1 MVTGDEEIKY
11 GYLLDPCFQMVNTAG
26 KPLTSGWIE
35 VYIAGTRNKY
45 YCSSDFAGTLHPFKI
60 PLDSLGS
67 NIILADVEKS
77 YDVYV
82 YNKFGNLAM
91 SRYNI
96 TPGKGGAGGSISG
109 SGIAEHWIG
118 KNGQNTSV
126 PAGSDTALK
135 LPTSY
140 EYEGSFIDRINEN
153 RTAFYLKEGLYLVQA
168 VVNFKQS
175 DQSLTNE
182 ISQVDVF
189 TRSDDAPE
197 DMSFNR
203 DMAGP
208 DSSDDSHCLKVSFIR
223 CVKEDDEVSQ
233 IVLFKVNTPNAW
245 SECYLQNVQIARL
258 SSGGAGAGGQT
269 YYAGDYIS
277 IDEET
282 NTISVTGIDPENY
295 ATHDELQSATSAFIT
310 SADLPDLSEYATE
323 QWVLDKHYIT
333 SADIPDIPDDL
344 VTSAELA
351 QTSGLIEQDIADLTS
366 AISEAL
372 SDKMD
377 KSSSADFYPRY
388 DNPEGYLTSV
398 PSEYVTESEMSG
410 YVQDHTSGFITSADL
425 PDVSDMAT
433 KTWVTDQ
440 HYITSADVP
449 PQIEYSAGDNID
461 ITNHVVSVTDTSQ
474 LIPGENVSITPSGTD
489 YIISAQ
495 VPATSGYVTEQEMND
510 AIQSATSAFI
520 TSADIPP
527 IPEDVVTS
535 GELAT
540 VSGEIVNQI
549 PSLQGYATEE
559 YVTEHTSAFVDSD
572 YVTEYV
578 TSQTSGKQDTL
589 TFEYNSD
596 SAISAINGSA
606 IADTSNVTTE
616 EGQFTVHPN
625 LEGADV
631 TVIYPTDVAPVSG
644 FYDLNDNYDDETSN
658 RTGPYSFYYVFKSP
672 GYDNNTWSAN
682 DGDVIQIK
690 VNEAI
695 QGLGSIYGFYSSN
708 NSPAGSNCPTINYP
722 ASTALVI
729 GTGASYTLEPG
740 VYTVALGSNPAGSG
754 YGKYICLAVNKAG
767 SGTYVDDILNKI
779 EFTFGRPNSALGA
792 TVNLNRYYLGNTVNS
807 YTLNSELACQ
817 LNVDSTTKQQKV
829 YLPGSIP
836 NSWTSRI
843 AQYIEY
849 GSNYLRAGGYNTS
862 QQYIAYKQSS
872 NPTRYQYAI
881 CTDND
886 WTNKK
891 MTFLSYNESGQAIE
905 KWTVDYSNYSTNVW
919 TTTSLNGASEQYVQD
934 AIASGTSAFITSAD
948 LPDVSDMATQTWVGE
963 QGYLTSVPSEYVTE
977 TELESAISGKADT
990 SAIPDVSNF
999 VTQED
1004 VDASVSGKMD
1014 ATESSAFYPM
1024 ATNPSGYLTSADVD
1038 MSAYI
1043 PYSAAGVTLE
1053 NSNFKIDTN
1062 GQAYKG
1068 AGITSVD
1075 YPVVHDSS
1083 SQVSVNDTITLTQ
1096 YDKIWLYNFQPNTY
1110 QNSTFYLTFY
1120 EMIGSIETRYDR
1132 EISVSSNAYDVT
1144 IGYNAAD
1151 PQHSIPTGTFYKIT
1165 VEQYP
1170 ATFNFTNI
1178 IFNRYRNAP
1187 AVKYA
1192 TVNDLS
1198 AAIASGT
1205 SGKQDTLTFGYD
1217 ASDKINAING
1227 SAIAGGGG
1235 GGGSYTAGEFIDIT
1249 NDVISVNSGDVSN
1262 LIPGS
1267 GILITQSSAGT
1278 TVSIDPEELPN
1289 STPYETVLWE
1299 GENGELMSADN
1310 YSVNL
1315 SDDPLNY
1322 TRIGVYGRPNE
1333 NAGCQNYVE
1342 FDPSYSAVC
1351 KTVTQYMN
1359 SSTPVWSIN
1368 TYTFSGNN
1376 MTLVSQT
1383 HVAGS
1388 SSYAGGL
1395 WIYKVVGINKKE
1407 S

>member
-82 YNKFGNLAM
+82 YNRFGNLSM

-118 KNGQNTSV
+118 KNGQNSSI

-135 LPTSY
+135 LPLSY

-189 TRSDDAPE
+189 TRSDDTPE

-258 SSGGAGAGGQT
+258 SSGGAGAGGAT
-269 YYAGDYIS
+269 YTAGEYIA

-282 NTISVTGIDPENY
+282 NTISVTGIEPENY
-295 ATHDELQSATSAFIT
+295 ATHDEVEQAIESATSAFIT
-310 SADLPDLSEYATE
+310 SADLSSYATE

-333 SADIPDIPDDL
+333 SADIPDIPEDL

-372 SDKMD
+372 ADKMD

-388 DNPEGYLTSV
+388 DNPEGYLTSI

-433 KTWVTDQ
+433 QTWVTEQ

-461 ITNHVVSVTDTSQ
+461 ITDHVVSVTDTS
-474 LIPGENVSITPSGTD
+474 LLLAGDNVSITPSGND

-495 VPATSGYVTEQEMND
+495 VPETSAFVTEQEMND

-520 TSADIPP
+520 TSADIP
-527 IPEDVVTS
+527 DVSDMATKTWVGEQGYLTS
-535 GELAT
+535 
-540 VSGEIVNQI
+540 I
-549 PSLQGYATEE
+549 PSE
-559 YVTEHTSAFVDSD
+559 YVTETELDSAV
-572 YVTEYV
+572 
-578 TSQTSGKQDTL
+578 SGK
-589 TFEYNSD
+589 
-596 SAISAINGSA
+596 
-606 IADTSNVTTE
+606 AD
-616 EGQFTVHPN
+616 
-625 LEGADV
+625 
-631 TVIYPTDVAPVSG
+631 
-644 FYDLNDNYDDETSN
+644 
-658 RTGPYSFYYVFKSP
+658 KSEIP
-672 GYDNNTWSAN
+672 SLVGY
-682 DGDVIQIK
+682 
-690 VNEAI
+690 
-695 QGLGSIYGFYSSN
+695 
-708 NSPAGSNCPTINYP
+708 
-722 ASTALVI
+722 
-729 GTGASYTLEPG
+729 
-740 VYTVALGSNPAGSG
+740 
-754 YGKYICLAVNKAG
+754 
-767 SGTYVDDILNKI
+767 
-779 EFTFGRPNSALGA
+779 A
-792 TVNLNRYYLGNTVNS
+792 T
-807 YTLNSELACQ
+807 
-817 LNVDSTTKQQKV
+817 
-829 YLPGSIP
+829 
-836 NSWTSRI
+836 
-843 AQYIEY
+843 
-849 GSNYLRAGGYNTS
+849 
-862 QQYIAYKQSS
+862 
-872 NPTRYQYAI
+872 
-881 CTDND
+881 
-886 WTNKK
+886 
-891 MTFLSYNESGQAIE
+891 
-905 KWTVDYSNYSTNVW
+905 
-919 TTTSLNGASEQYVQD
+919 EQYVQD
-934 AIASGTSAFITSAD
+934 QTSAFITSAD
-948 LPDVSDMATQTWVGE
+948 LPDVSDMATQTWVSE
-963 QGYLTSVPSEYVTE
+963 QGYLTSIPSEYITE
-977 TELESAISGKADT
+977 TELESELSGKADT

-1004 VDASVSGKMD
+1004 IDASVSGKMD

-1024 ATNPSGYLTSADVD
+1024 ATNPSGYLVSSDLNGYATESYVQDETSAFITSADLPSEEEVQFEELDLSSFVD
-1038 MSAYI
+1038 SAY
-1043 PYSAAGVTLE
+1043 
-1053 NSNFKIDTN
+1053 
-1062 GQAYKG
+1062 
-1068 AGITSVD
+1068 
-1075 YPVVHDSS
+1075 
-1083 SQVSVNDTITLTQ
+1083 
-1096 YDKIWLYNFQPNTY
+1096 
-1110 QNSTFYLTFY
+1110 
-1120 EMIGSIETRYDR
+1120 
-1132 EISVSSNAYDVT
+1132 VSSYVD
-1144 IGYNAAD
+1144 
-1151 PQHSIPTGTFYKIT
+1151 S
-1165 VEQYP
+1165 
-1170 ATFNFTNI
+1170 
-1178 IFNRYRNAP
+1178 
-1187 AVKYA
+1187 AV
-1192 TVNDLS
+1192 
-1198 AAIASGT
+1198 

-1217 ASDKINAING
+1217 VSDKINAING

-1278 TVSIDPEELPN
+1278 TVSIDPDEISPD
-1289 STPYETVLWE
+1289 ETVLWE
-1299 GENGELMSADN
+1299 GVSSGSYPTFELSGNISDFKYIEFFAKDDDGWVGSNKTESKYFTSANHIVIPIHHYGTGSKLFITRGIQLLPTSESAVSGTVFGFDYN
-1310 YSVNL
+1310 ANASVN
-1315 SDDPLNY
+1315 
-1322 TRIGVYGRPNE
+1322 TR
-1333 NAGCQNYVE
+1333 
-1342 FDPSYSAVC
+1342 
-1351 KTVTQYMN
+1351 
-1359 SSTPVWSIN
+1359 SSLTKI
-1368 TYTFSGNN
+1368 
-1376 MTLVSQT
+1376 
-1383 HVAGS
+1383 
-1388 SSYAGGL
+1388 
-1395 WIYKVVGINKKE
+1395 VGIGRKLPGDN
-1407 S
+1407 

>member
-82 YNKFGNLAM
+82 YNKFGNLTM

-126 PAGSDTALK
+126 PADSETALK
-135 LPTSY
+135 LPTSF

-258 SSGGAGAGGQT
+258 SSGGAGAGGAT
-269 YYAGDYIS
+269 YTAGDYIS

-282 NTISVTGIDPENY
+282 NTISVTGIDPESY
-295 ATHDELQSATSAFIT
+295 ATHDEVEQAIESATSAFIT
-310 SADLPDLSEYATE
+310 SADLPDLSSYATE

-398 PSEYVTESEMSG
+398 PSEYVTDFEMSG
-410 YVQDHTSGFITSADL
+410 YVQDHTSAFLTSADL

-433 KTWVTDQ
+433 KTWVNDQ

-461 ITNHVVSVTDTSQ
+461 ITDHVVSVTDTS
-474 LIPGENVSITPSGTD
+474 LLLAGDNVSITPSGND

-510 AIQSATSAFI
+510 AIESATSAFI
-520 TSADIPP
+520 TSADIPD
-527 IPEDVVTS
+527 IPDDLVTS

-559 YVTEHTSAFVDSD
+559 YVTEHTSAFITSADLPDLSD
-572 YVTEYV
+572 Y
-578 TSQTSGKQDTL
+578 
-589 TFEYNSD
+589 
-596 SAISAINGSA
+596 
-606 IADTSNVTTE
+606 
-616 EGQFTVHPN
+616 
-625 LEGADV
+625 
-631 TVIYPTDVAPVSG
+631 
-644 FYDLNDNYDDETSN
+644 
-658 RTGPYSFYYVFKSP
+658 
-672 GYDNNTWSAN
+672 
-682 DGDVIQIK
+682 
-690 VNEAI
+690 
-695 QGLGSIYGFYSSN
+695 
-708 NSPAGSNCPTINYP
+708 
-722 ASTALVI
+722 
-729 GTGASYTLEPG
+729 
-740 VYTVALGSNPAGSG
+740 
-754 YGKYICLAVNKAG
+754 
-767 SGTYVDDILNKI
+767 
-779 EFTFGRPNSALGA
+779 A
-792 TVNLNRYYLGNTVNS
+792 TQ
-807 YTLNSELACQ
+807 E
-817 LNVDSTTKQQKV
+817 
-829 YLPGSIP
+829 
-836 NSWTSRI
+836 
-843 AQYIEY
+843 
-849 GSNYLRAGGYNTS
+849 
-862 QQYIAYKQSS
+862 
-872 NPTRYQYAI
+872 
-881 CTDND
+881 
-886 WTNKK
+886 
-891 MTFLSYNESGQAIE
+891 
-905 KWTVDYSNYSTNVW
+905 
-919 TTTSLNGASEQYVQD
+919 YVQD
-934 AIASGTSAFITSAD
+934 AIDSGTSAFITSAD
-948 LPDVSDMATQTWVGE
+948 LPDVSDMATKTWVGE
-963 QGYLTSVPSEYVTE
+963 QGYLTSVPDEYVTSGDLSSYVTD
-977 TELESAISGKADT
+977 TELESELSGKADT

-1004 VDASVSGKMD
+1004 IDASVSGKMD

-1043 PYSAAGVTLE
+1043 PYSAAGVDLP
-1053 NSNFKIDTN
+1053 NSKFKIDTD
-1062 GQAYKG
+1062 GQAYKKSN
-1068 AGITSVD
+1068 A
-1075 YPVVHDSS
+1075 PVALEKDSS
-1083 SQVSVNDTITLTQ
+1083 STSSVTLINGGFEIVEGDIITVNGIANGISQVGFTITSTDGDPQ
-1096 YDKIWLYNFQPNTY
+1096 YPPMYFVTVESDESGNHASWTV
-1110 QNSTFYLTFY
+1110 NSTYDGKTVSKIDVRASSHYDYIGTNTSATIQYVNGLKYVTEDVLSEGLSTKMDAYQSSAFYPRTSNPNNYLTRSQADSYYIPYSAAGVDLPNSNFRIDTSGQAYKIGNVTQDVSLTFY
-1120 EMIGSIETRYDR
+1120 SNSFSPQETLTAGTYELTTSLAGAEFIECYDPR
-1132 EISVSSNAYDVT
+1132 MTAYLVNGKAKFTLNSS
-1144 IGYNAAD
+1144 
-1151 PQHSIPTGTFYKIT
+1151 
-1165 VEQYP
+1165 YP
-1170 ATFNFTNI
+1170 
-1178 IFNRYRNAP
+1178 
-1187 AVKYA
+1187 
-1192 TVNDLS
+1192 
-1198 AAIASGT
+1198 SGT
-1205 SGKQDTLTFGYD
+1205 VLIQIYDEYGEPMTGANASNTTLVKNAQELSRYALESYVDSAVSGKQDTLTFGYD

-1227 SAIAGGGG
+1227 SAIAGGGSVPEG
-1235 GGGSYTAGEFIDIT
+1235 VMVESGLQYNAVGEISGYGESAIAQYGAEKQWLVHDDTIVHMSNSAQYAFGVNLSAVAQLLGVDETVLFENTSGVTSATLSESMTNFKRIKIKLGNDDGTNGTQYFEYPADPSAIKNLTYQAGGGSNFYFVCLYCSATDTSIAVSKEAAVIKAFGSTSVTGQNT
-1249 NDVISVNSGDVSN
+1249 NSVYASAIHEVIGIGRKQSN
-1262 LIPGS
+1262 
-1267 GILITQSSAGT
+1267 
-1278 TVSIDPEELPN
+1278 
-1289 STPYETVLWE
+1289 
-1299 GENGELMSADN
+1299 
-1310 YSVNL
+1310 
-1315 SDDPLNY
+1315 
-1322 TRIGVYGRPNE
+1322 
-1333 NAGCQNYVE
+1333 
-1342 FDPSYSAVC
+1342 
-1351 KTVTQYMN
+1351 
-1359 SSTPVWSIN
+1359 
-1368 TYTFSGNN
+1368 
-1376 MTLVSQT
+1376 
-1383 HVAGS
+1383 
-1388 SSYAGGL
+1388 
-1395 WIYKVVGINKKE
+1395 
-1407 S
+1407 

>member
-258 SSGGAGAGGQT
+258 SSGGAGAGGPT
-269 YYAGDYIS
+269 YTAGEYIS

-295 ATHDELQSATSAFIT
+295 ATHDEVEQAIESATSAFIT
-310 SADLPDLSEYATE
+310 SADLPDLSGYATE

-344 VTSAELA
+344 VTSAELS

-372 SDKMD
+372 ADKMD

-388 DNPEGYLTSV
+388 DNPEGYLTSI

-410 YVQDHTSGFITSADL
+410 YVQEHTSGFLTSADL

-433 KTWVTDQ
+433 QTWVTEQ

-449 PQIEYSAGDNID
+449 AQVEYSAGDNID
-461 ITNHVVSVTDTSQ
+461 ITNHVVSVSDTS
-474 LIPGENVSITPSGTD
+474 LLLAGDNVSITASGND

-495 VPATSGYVTEQEMND
+495 IPETSGYVTEQEMNE

-520 TSADIPP
+520 TSADIPD
-527 IPEDVVTS
+527 IPDDVVTS

-559 YVTEHTSAFVDSD
+559 YVTEHTSAFITSADLPDLSD
-572 YVTEYV
+572 YATQEYV
-578 TSQTSGKQDTL
+578 Q
-589 TFEYNSD
+589 
-596 SAISAINGSA
+596 
-606 IADTSNVTTE
+606 
-616 EGQFTVHPN
+616 
-625 LEGADV
+625 
-631 TVIYPTDVAPVSG
+631 
-644 FYDLNDNYDDETSN
+644 
-658 RTGPYSFYYVFKSP
+658 
-672 GYDNNTWSAN
+672 
-682 DGDVIQIK
+682 
-690 VNEAI
+690 
-695 QGLGSIYGFYSSN
+695 
-708 NSPAGSNCPTINYP
+708 
-722 ASTALVI
+722 
-729 GTGASYTLEPG
+729 
-740 VYTVALGSNPAGSG
+740 
-754 YGKYICLAVNKAG
+754 
-767 SGTYVDDILNKI
+767 
-779 EFTFGRPNSALGA
+779 
-792 TVNLNRYYLGNTVNS
+792 
-807 YTLNSELACQ
+807 
-817 LNVDSTTKQQKV
+817 
-829 YLPGSIP
+829 
-836 NSWTSRI
+836 
-843 AQYIEY
+843 
-849 GSNYLRAGGYNTS
+849 
-862 QQYIAYKQSS
+862 
-872 NPTRYQYAI
+872 
-881 CTDND
+881 
-886 WTNKK
+886 
-891 MTFLSYNESGQAIE
+891 
-905 KWTVDYSNYSTNVW
+905 
-919 TTTSLNGASEQYVQD
+919 EQ
-934 AIASGTSAFITSAD
+934 TSAFLTSAD
-948 LPDVSDMATQTWVGE
+948 LPDVSDMATRTWVGE
-963 QGYLTSVPSEYVTE
+963 QGYLTSIPSEYVTD

-1004 VDASVSGKMD
+1004 IDASVSGKMD

-1068 AGITSVD
+1068 AGASSVD
-1075 YPVVHDSS
+1075 LPIVHDSS
-1083 SQVSVNDTITLTQ
+1083 SQITINGPITLTQ
-1096 YDKIWLYNFQPNTY
+1096 YDQIWLYNYSAY
-1110 QNSTFYLTFY
+1110 QNGTFVLRFSY
-1120 EMIGSIETRYDR
+1120 MQGSVETYYDR
-1132 EISVSSNAYDVT
+1132 YISVTAGSSYVQL
-1144 IGYNAAD
+1144 GYNASD
-1151 PQHSIPTGTFYKIT
+1151 PQNSIPTGTFDKIVLMT
-1165 VEQYP
+1165 IGGSFSLDNLV
-1170 ATFNFTNI
+1170 
-1178 IFNRYRNAP
+1178 FNRYRNAP

-1198 AAIASGT
+1198 AAIYSGT

-1235 GGGSYTAGEFIDIT
+1235 GGGHEYSGANGVYVDNVNE
-1249 NDVISVNSGDVSN
+1249 VIGLDTSASNAIETVIENSGAWGGAG
-1262 LIPGS
+1262 LPI
-1267 GILITQSSAGT
+1267 SAGPGIN
-1278 TVSIDPEELPN
+1278 VAL
-1289 STPYETVLWE
+1289 
-1299 GENGELMSADN
+1299 ENGVLMISKEEPTLLWSGTSANSFTLSEPSLHFNKLGIKLRSYQSPN
-1310 YSVNL
+1310 YYTYCECLTNSAYFHFEFENQVPAAGYQCQYAGYRYTT
-1315 SDDPLNY
+1315 SDDL
-1322 TRIGVYGRPNE
+1322 
-1333 NAGCQNYVE
+1333 
-1342 FDPSYSAVC
+1342 
-1351 KTVTQYMN
+1351 
-1359 SSTPVWSIN
+1359 
-1368 TYTFSGNN
+1368 TYTFSRGNRLCFGSTGGGTYSDISTN
-1376 MTLVSQT
+1376 LISSDIRD
-1383 HVAGS
+1383 AG
-1388 SSYAGGL
+1388 YPVE
-1395 WIYKVVGINKKE
+1395 IYGIDRKSN
-1407 S
+1407 

>member
-135 LPTSY
+135 LPTNY

-189 TRSDDAPE
+189 TRSDDAHE

-233 IVLFKVNTPNAW
+233 IVLFKVKTPNAW

-258 SSGGAGAGGQT
+258 SSGGAGAGGPT
-269 YYAGDYIS
+269 YTAGDYIS
-277 IDEET
+277 IEND
-282 NTISVTGIDPENY
+282 TISVTGIEPESY

-310 SADLPDLSEYATE
+310 SADLPDLSGYATE

-351 QTSGLIEQDIADLTS
+351 QTSGAIEKDISDLTS

-372 SDKMD
+372 ADKMD

-433 KTWVTDQ
+433 QTWVTDQ

-449 PQIEYSAGDNID
+449 HQVEYSAGDNID
-461 ITNHVVSVTDTSQ
+461 ITNHVVSVTETSQ
-474 LIPGENVSITPSGTD
+474 LIAGENVSITPSGND

-495 VPATSGYVTEQEMND
+495 VTGTSGYVTEQEMND

-527 IPEDVVTS
+527 LPEDLVTS

-559 YVTEHTSAFVDSD
+559 YVTEQTSAF
-572 YVTEYV
+572 
-578 TSQTSGKQDTL
+578 L
-589 TFEYNSD
+589 
-596 SAISAINGSA
+596 
-606 IADTSNVTTE
+606 
-616 EGQFTVHPN
+616 
-625 LEGADV
+625 
-631 TVIYPTDVAPVSG
+631 
-644 FYDLNDNYDDETSN
+644 
-658 RTGPYSFYYVFKSP
+658 
-672 GYDNNTWSAN
+672 
-682 DGDVIQIK
+682 
-690 VNEAI
+690 
-695 QGLGSIYGFYSSN
+695 
-708 NSPAGSNCPTINYP
+708 
-722 ASTALVI
+722 
-729 GTGASYTLEPG
+729 
-740 VYTVALGSNPAGSG
+740 
-754 YGKYICLAVNKAG
+754 
-767 SGTYVDDILNKI
+767 
-779 EFTFGRPNSALGA
+779 
-792 TVNLNRYYLGNTVNS
+792 
-807 YTLNSELACQ
+807 
-817 LNVDSTTKQQKV
+817 
-829 YLPGSIP
+829 
-836 NSWTSRI
+836 
-843 AQYIEY
+843 
-849 GSNYLRAGGYNTS
+849 
-862 QQYIAYKQSS
+862 
-872 NPTRYQYAI
+872 
-881 CTDND
+881 
-886 WTNKK
+886 
-891 MTFLSYNESGQAIE
+891 
-905 KWTVDYSNYSTNVW
+905 
-919 TTTSLNGASEQYVQD
+919 
-934 AIASGTSAFITSAD
+934 TSAD

-977 TELESAISGKADT
+977 TELNSAVSGKADKSEIPSIQGLASET
-990 SAIPDVSNF
+990 YVDEHIESATSGKADKSEIPSLDGYATETYVAEHTSAFITSAELPSEEEVEFEELDLSAYAMASAIPDVSNF

-1004 VDASVSGKMD
+1004 IDASVSGKMD

-1043 PYSAAGVTLE
+1043 PYSAAGVDLP
-1053 NSNFKIDTN
+1053 NSNFRIDSS
-1062 GQAYKG
+1062 GQAYKITVPPYQNVG
-1068 AGITSVD
+1068 IKITKDYYPFAEGDGGRVEIQEAITAGTYELRTSAPDALYISSQDLWFQKNLVNGVATFTINSD
-1075 YPVVHDSS
+1075 YPSGIIIGIYQDGGNYVSGANSS
-1083 SQVSVNDTITLTQ
+1083 NTTLVKRVQEQTEE
-1096 YDKIWLYNFQPNTY
+1096 
-1110 QNSTFYLTFY
+1110 YLTTSDLN
-1120 EMIGSIETRYDR
+1120 G
-1132 EISVSSNAYDVT
+1132 
-1144 IGYNAAD
+1144 
-1151 PQHSIPTGTFYKIT
+1151 
-1165 VEQYP
+1165 
-1170 ATFNFTNI
+1170 
-1178 IFNRYRNAP
+1178 
-1187 AVKYA
+1187 YA
-1192 TVNDLS
+1192 TESYVTS
-1198 AAIASGT
+1198 QT
-1205 SGKQDTLTFGYD
+1205 SGKQDALTFSYD
-1217 ASDKINAING
+1217 SQSNITAIDG
-1227 SAIAGGGG
+1227 HGIAGGGG
-1235 GGGSYTAGEFIDIT
+1235 GGGVTEQYVQNAVASGTSGKLDTSAYTAPVNADWTSSTGLSKILNKPQATQLLAGTGISISESGANYVISSTAGSLVHDNTLSGYGTSTYPLGVVAQALYTAGIL
-1249 NDVISVNSGDVSN
+1249 DVQYVNQLPASPTSGVLY
-1262 LIPGS
+1262 LIP
-1267 GILITQSSAGT
+1267 
-1278 TVSIDPEELPN
+1278 
-1289 STPYETVLWE
+1289 
-1299 GENGELMSADN
+1299 
-1310 YSVNL
+1310 
-1315 SDDPLNY
+1315 
-1322 TRIGVYGRPNE
+1322 
-1333 NAGCQNYVE
+1333 
-1342 FDPSYSAVC
+1342 
-1351 KTVTQYMN
+1351 
-1359 SSTPVWSIN
+1359 
-1368 TYTFSGNN
+1368 
-1376 MTLVSQT
+1376 
-1383 HVAGS
+1383 
-1388 SSYAGGL
+1388 
-1395 WIYKVVGINKKE
+1395 E